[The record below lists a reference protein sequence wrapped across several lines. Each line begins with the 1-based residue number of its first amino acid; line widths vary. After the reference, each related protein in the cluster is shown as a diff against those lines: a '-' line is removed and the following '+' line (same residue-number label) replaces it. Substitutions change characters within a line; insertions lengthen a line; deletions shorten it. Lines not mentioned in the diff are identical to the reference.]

1 MKKLS
6 LLICTSVL
14 AATAFAQ
21 SVVTGHIENKST
33 SSVDLFFYGHD
44 QAGKAVELPLTR
56 LSQGGRL
63 LEKKRFLR
71 KPKIISKRHLEQIV
85 YDELVSCYQK
95 DKNQNQ
101 VKLVVSDET
110 FKYALTRSNDRTQ
123 EVYLMKYI
131 DVPENFLKIECKKQQ
146 Q

>member
-56 LSQGGRL
+56 LSQGGRQII
-63 LEKKRFLR
+63 KKRFLR
-71 KPKIISKRHLEQIV
+71 NPKIILKNHIEPVV
-85 YDELVSCYQK
+85 YDEVVSCYQK

-101 VKLVVSDET
+101 VKLTVSEQT
-110 FKYALTRSNDRTQ
+110 FQYTLTRSNLRTQ
-123 EVYLMKYI
+123 EEFLIKYI
-131 DVPENFLKIECKKQQ
+131 DVPENFLKIECLK
-146 Q
+146 